1 MKSMCINVYFNS
13 DKEDKF
19 YALKNIAHVIA
30 SYTCPILHIFAI
42 CGNSQ
47 GSKWPN

>member
-1 MKSMCINVYFNS
+1 MYNLILKMFR
-13 DKEDKF
+13 KF
-19 YALKNIAHVIA
+19 CAFKNTAHVIA